1 MTHGRLI
8 IAAALTAGLFGLA
21 TPSFA
26 DEQQSIQRHLEGM
39 LDGARQKLHQG
50 LDGLSDEILRQLESF
65 ADEHGDITIMDENGN
80 VIIERHWRKDEQPK
94 PFNPFQDRYEEP
106 FGGEPA

>member
-1 MTHGRLI
+1 MTHGRHV
-8 IAAALTAGLFGLA
+8 IAAALAAGLFSLA

-26 DEQQSIQRHLEGM
+26 DEQESIQRHLEGM

-50 LDGLSDEILRQLESF
+50 LDGLSDELLRQLESF
-65 ADEHGDITIMDENGN
+65 ADELGDITIMDENGN
-80 VIIERHWRKDEQPK
+80 VIIERHWRRDLERK

-106 FGGEPA
+106 FGGEAT